1 MTAEEIALMRE
12 LLLKPDTS
20 SIQAIWNIGAALIGA
35 LAGGVATYFVTRSLR
50 KRDTTFAL
58 YEELNG
64 EDMSTVRDA
73 AYRRFIELTKDDL
86 TAASDDPMNNIENIS
101 IWRIYRFYTKL
112 ELLRGKGELRNEHL
126 SSLFGKLYLWWW
138 HVLLQQGY
146 QNSTWG
152 GLVPLQSLYDAL
164 KKAEDNGT
172 SKDWQGWEKHALEER
187 IRMVKL
193 RQAYLADTGKD
204 GNLPREVLVS
214 ITLPAP
220 PAKATAIVKDPSNP
234 EGAT

>member
-20 SIQAIWNIGAALIGA
+20 SIQALWNVGAALIGA
-35 LAGGVATYFVTRSLR
+35 LAGGVATYFVSRSLR

-64 EDMSTVRDA
+64 EDMSAVRDA
-73 AYRRFIELTKDDL
+73 AYRRFIMLTKDDMN
-86 TAASDDPMNNIENIS
+86 AASDDPTNNIENIS

-112 ELLRGKGELRNEHL
+112 ELLREKGELRNEHL

-138 HVLLQQGY
+138 HVLLQPGY

-152 GLVPLQSLYDAL
+152 GIIPLKSLYDAL
-164 KKAEDNGT
+164 KQAEDHGT
-172 SKDWQGWEKHALEER
+172 SNDWKTWEKHAQEER
-187 IRMVKL
+187 TRMEEL
-193 RQAYLADTGKD
+193 RKAYHADMGKD
-204 GNLPREVLVS
+204 DNLPREVLVS

-220 PAKATAIVKDPSNP
+220 PAKATATVKDPPNP
-234 EGAT
+234 EAAI